1 MASGLT
7 EGLRLSVGRAGAT
20 GALGVALG
28 WVLSLDLD
36 WSNEASRHECTGQ
49 PGVCFGLAVPAGL
62 AAAVVAVVAACW
74 IGFAAM
80 NVRPLQI
87 TVPAGLLSELLVT
100 VLFLQ
105 NVTGGRLHPAW
116 LFATVNGAVFAL
128 LATSAAL
135 WTRHGPA
142 R

>member
-1 MASGLT
+1 MASGSA
-7 EGLRLSVGRAGAT
+7 EGLRLSVGRAGAA

-36 WSNEASRHECTGQ
+36 WSNAASRHECTGQ
-49 PGVCFGLAVPAGL
+49 SGVCFGLAVPAGL
-62 AAAVVAVVAACW
+62 VAAVAAVVAACW

-80 NVRPLQI
+80 NVRPLRI

-100 VLFLQ
+100 VIYLQ

-116 LFATVNGAVFAL
+116 LFAMVNGALFAL
-128 LATSAAL
+128 LAALAAL
-135 WTRHGPA
+135 WIRH
-142 R
+142 